1 VTNSSTDWELPE
13 SLQAIFAENSD
24 LDAVFAALMPALC
37 EAWRCDRCFLY
48 LRNPQTGQGRITHCW
63 GTSPEWADLSG
74 SDWLEEGDIA
84 SKDPLMAI
92 AFRTAEPVFVEDIET
107 AGPEI
112 INLDYERDVFQH
124 RALIHAPL
132 YHEGLMYGILEPC
145 VFKQPRVWT
154 EGDRRI
160 TTEIQAKLSP
170 LAAAYLHK
178 QGNIRV
184 DG

>member
-1 VTNSSTDWELPE
+1 VTSSSADPE
-13 SLQAIFAENSD
+13 MPDILRAAFAENSD
-24 LDAVFAALMPALC
+24 LDAVFAALMPVLC
-37 EAWRCDRCFLY
+37 QVWRCDRCFLY
-48 LRNPQTGQGRITHCW
+48 LRNPQTGQGQITHCW

-107 AGPEI
+107 AGSEI
-112 INLDYERDVFQH
+112 VNLDYERDVFQH

-132 YHEGLMYGILEPC
+132 YHDGLLYGILEPC
-145 VFKQPRVWT
+145 VFHQPRVRT

-160 TTEIQAKLSP
+160 TAQVQAKLAP
-170 LAAAYLHK
+170 LAAAYLHQ
-178 QGNIRV
+178 QGV
-184 DG
+184 

>member
-1 VTNSSTDWELPE
+1 VIHSSGDLELPDI
-13 SLQAIFAENSD
+13 LQAAFDESSA
-24 LDAVFAALMPALC
+24 LDAVFTALMPALC
-37 EAWRCDRCFLY
+37 QVWHCDRCFLY

-107 AGPEI
+107 AGSEI
-112 INLDYERDVFQH
+112 VNLDYERDVFRH
-124 RALIHAPL
+124 RALIHVPL
-132 YHEGLMYGILEPC
+132 YYDDLLYGILEPC
-145 VFKQPRVWT
+145 VFQQPRVWT

-160 TTEIQAKLSP
+160 TIQIQAKLAP
-170 LAAAYLHK
+170 LVAAYFHE
-178 QGNIRV
+178 Q
-184 DG
+184 